1 MLLSICFKFQK
12 NSIVLF
18 AEVHFP
24 CQREISISSSSK
36 IHTCALHLL
45 LALFGWKYCAIQ
57 LLFLLWVYC
66 VVLNLT
72 SLSQTC
78 RVYHKIYISIS
89 FFYLQL
95 LGFCGFICDVFFYLS
110 SCLYSCFLEITEII
124 ITTTYTILITTL
136 LLCCCWLFPI
146 LLFYI
151 YYLFHLHLQFVYLSA
166 DC

>member
-45 LALFGWKYCAIQ
+45 LALFGWKYYAIQ
-57 LLFLLWVYC
+57 LIFLLWVYC

-72 SLSQTC
+72 SFSQTC

-95 LGFCGFICDVFFYLS
+95 LGFCGFICVDFFICQAVYIHAFWKLKK
-110 SCLYSCFLEITEII
+110 
-124 ITTTYTILITTL
+124 L
-136 LLCCCWLFPI
+136 LLLQLTPFWLLHYCYVVAGYFLSFFFI
-146 LLFYI
+146 FII
-151 YYLFHLHLQFVYLSA
+151 YFTFICS
-166 DC
+166 